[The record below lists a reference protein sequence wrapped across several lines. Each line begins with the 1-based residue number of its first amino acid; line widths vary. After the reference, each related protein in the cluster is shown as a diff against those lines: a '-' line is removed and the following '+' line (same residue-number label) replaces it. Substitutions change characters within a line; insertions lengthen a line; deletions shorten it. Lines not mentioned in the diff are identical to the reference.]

1 MSERREQRI
10 VVEVNSERGPSAP
23 ARQGQEREG

>member
-1 MSERREQRI
+1 MSERKERQTFR
-10 VVEVNSERGPSAP
+10 VEASERGPSAP

>member
-1 MSERREQRI
+1 MSERKGLALA
-10 VVEVNSERGPSAP
+10 VDATSERGPSAP

>member
-1 MSERREQRI
+1 MSERSADAPK
-10 VVEVNSERGPSAP
+10 VDVASERGPSAP